1 MAAKENAQEQG
12 FIYGLTRKVMAKLN
26 LGDGGKVDNFI
37 GKLVK
42 DFEKAI
48 NKNKQVLELKKMN
61 YEEAQ
66 RDLDEQLEDAKEEL
80 ADAWM
85 HIPVEKVANN
95 DAQNNYKAEYLS
107 KIDSIED
114 NIKRLEKR
122 KESLTE
128 DHEKSVK
135 AINEAIKE
143 AEERIVTIKA
153 L

>member
-1 MAAKENAQEQG
+1 MAQEKNTQEQG
-12 FIYGLTRKVMAKLN
+12 FIYGLTRKVMAVFN

-48 NKNKQVLELKKMN
+48 SKNKQVLALKEMN
-61 YEEAQ
+61 HQEALK
-66 RDLDEQLEDAKEEL
+66 DFDEHLEDAREEL

-85 HIPVEKVANN
+85 NIPVEKVANN
-95 DAQNNYKAEYLS
+95 DAQNNYKGEYLS
-107 KIDSIED
+107 NIDRIED
-114 NIKRLEKR
+114 SIKRLEKS
-122 KESLTE
+122 KTSLVE
-128 DHEKSVK
+128 AYEKSVK
-135 AINEAIKE
+135 EINEAIKE